1 MRVFFAAV
9 LLAVALPAS
18 ATGPHPAERGP
29 VLSLR
34 AGYGV
39 PSGAV
44 ARGGPG
50 VADFAERK
58 FPVGLELGYRL
69 TRHVWP
75 VIAVELAPA
84 TPASALCGGGVSCS
98 ASDVHVG
105 LQLVVRLLPGALVD
119 PWVAAGAGVEV
130 LNAAGRDASGAVG
143 ARTRWSWAGVELP
156 YLEAGVD
163 LAVSSWI
170 SVGPWA
176 SLSFTR
182 FTSDS
187 VTVEG
192 TDEVSGAVHGRTVHR
207 WMSGGLRATLRL

>member
-1 MRVFFAAV
+1 LRVLFAAV
-9 LLAVALPAS
+9 LLGIALPAS
-18 ATGPHPAERGP
+18 ADGPHPAERGP

-58 FPVGLELGYRL
+58 YPVGLELGYRL
-69 TRHVWP
+69 TRHLWP
-75 VIAVELAPA
+75 VLVVELAPA
-84 TPASALCGGGVSCS
+84 TPASALCGGGASCS
-98 ASDVHVG
+98 ASDVHLG
-105 LQLVVRLLPGALVD
+105 LQLVFRLLPGALVD

-130 LNAAGRDASGAVG
+130 LNAAGRDTSGLGTA
-143 ARTRWSWAGVELP
+143 RWSWAGVELP
-156 YLEAGVD
+156 YLEAGLD

-170 SVGPWA
+170 AVGPWA

-192 TDEVSGAVHGRTVHR
+192 ADEVSGAVHGRTVHR
-207 WMSGGLRATLRL
+207 WISGGLRATLRL